1 MKKHQIKNAIILIA
15 ILLMIVISL
24 IHSWYHFYK
33 LLYNLFEF
41 DWKDDAV
48 EITYDG
54 AAYNMPDN
62 GIYYSEEE
70 NKCIVIYSLEQPM
83 IAPNERDYSI
93 IKDEYIS
100 INYCKIIDLNS
111 TIEVDDYRLMGSVN
125 PSPHYYLCT
134 TDYAIYKTDDGIS
147 LAFTREDGSIASEIE
162 YKLIKEVK

>member
-1 MKKHQIKNAIILIA
+1 MKKAPKKNAIILIA

-24 IHSWYHFYK
+24 IHTWYRFYK
-33 LLYNLFEF
+33 LLYNLFG
-41 DWKDDAV
+41 WKDDAV

-54 AAYNMPDN
+54 AYNMPSN

-134 TDYAIYKTDDGIS
+134 TDYVIYKTDDGIS

-162 YKLIKEVK
+162 YKLLKEVK

>member
-1 MKKHQIKNAIILIA
+1 MKKAPKKNAIILIV

-41 DWKDDAV
+41 DWKDDA
-48 EITYDG
+48 ITYDG
-54 AAYNMPDN
+54 VYNMPGN

-70 NKCIVIYSLEQPM
+70 NKCIVIYSLEQPT
-83 IAPNERDYSI
+83 IAPNG
-93 IKDEYIS
+93 KDEYIS
-100 INYCKIIDLNS
+100 INYCKIIDLNP
-111 TIEVDDYRLMGSVN
+111 TIEDTTDYRLMGSVN

-134 TDYAIYKTDDGIS
+134 TDYAIYETDDGIS